1 MAEGCTEGK
10 RGGGVEFAPA
20 VHVVI
25 VRRNF

>member
-10 RGGGVEFAPA
+10 WGGGVESSPA